1 MKTEIKHTILLLLWL
16 CGNSGFSQQYFKLL
30 EKSDIPYEQK
40 IARFSNGDLLLGGS
54 PIRGK
59 TASQNGGL
67 NIVRLDQ
74 CGNTIWTKNFQW
86 KENFITF
93 KDFSINT
100 DNEIYV
106 YGTAYE
112 GMSEYIYLLKLDPKG
127 KILAFKVFHFGT
139 VDNFTYNI
147 RILPNGGLM
156 AYGLL
161 LDYNTSKRG
170 FLTVF
175 DEKLNHRWGKV
186 FAPFESSGE
195 AIVTA
200 DQGYLCRSSLYTFK
214 FSAAGDLQWS
224 SILESGATNS
234 EYFPVAGPIA
244 VAGGYVFEAIQ
255 SEREEAFFYKIDE
268 QGKLLWK
275 SDFFKTSIRAADL
288 LLLDNGEILAMY
300 NHPGSGENYPSQ
312 LWLNPSGK
320 ITRQRRLI
328 IDQSLQTDAVYQSLG
343 PKGLVNVIGTQDLK
357 AARADRHAG
366 FLLQAA
372 LDSIQ
377 GPCFRWEDFSSTFAN
392 SIPIA
397 IQAQTPSFFPF
408 NIRNVESD
416 INPVPL
422 DYTFAESCDLGLK
435 KLIVQDSLL
444 ACGST
449 WSVSLPNAEFFWE
462 DGIPD
467 NPRIL
472 DRPGIYRAT
481 DYNCIAPTV
490 YEYQVNRQTCPCPVF
505 LPSAFSPN
513 GDGHNDHLEMFS
525 NCDTKQIELSVYDR
539 WGNQVYQSNGPKP
552 SWDGTFRKSS
562 AERGVYLVAVRY
574 QLLNDSGEVQEGAL
588 LQNVLLL
595 RE

>member
-16 CGNSGFSQQYFKLL
+16 CTASGYSQQYFKLL
-30 EKSDIPYEQK
+30 EKSAVPYEQK

-67 NIVRLDQ
+67 SIVRLDQ

-86 KENFITF
+86 KENFIIF
-93 KDFSINT
+93 KDFSINS
-100 DNEIYV
+100 DDEIYV

-112 GMSEYIYLLKLDPKG
+112 GMSEYIYLLKLDQKG

-147 RILPNGGLM
+147 NVLPNGGLM

-161 LDYNTSKRG
+161 LDYNTPKRG

-175 DEKLNHRWGKV
+175 DDKLNHRWGKV
-186 FAPFESSGE
+186 FAPFESQGE

-200 DQGYLCRSSLYTFK
+200 DQGFLCRSSLYTFK

-224 SILESGATNS
+224 SIFASG
-234 EYFPVAGPIA
+234 EMGRDYFPVAGPIA

-255 SEREEAFFYKIDE
+255 SERQEAFFYKIDE
-268 QGKLLWK
+268 QGQLIWK

-288 LLLDNGEILAMY
+288 LLLDNGELLAMY

-312 LWLNPSGK
+312 LWLSPSGK
-320 ITRQRRLI
+320 ITRQRQLI
-328 IDQSLQTDAVYQSLG
+328 IEQSLQTDAVYQSLG

-357 AARADRHAG
+357 EARADRYAG

-372 LDSIQ
+372 LDSSQ
-377 GPCFRWEDFSSTFAN
+377 GRCFRWEDFSSTFSN
-392 SIPIA
+392 STPIV

-416 INPVPL
+416 INPVSL
-422 DYTFAESCDLGLK
+422 DYTFAESCDLGLE
-435 KLIVQDSLL
+435 KLFVQDSLL
-444 ACGST
+444 ACGVN
-449 WSVSLPNAEFFWE
+449 WSVELPNASFFWE

-467 NPRIL
+467 NPRVL
-472 DRPGIYRAT
+472 DRPGVYRAT

-513 GDGHNDHLEMFS
+513 ADGHNDLLELFS
-525 NCDTKQIELSVYDR
+525 NCETQQIELSVYDR
-539 WGNQVYQSNGPKP
+539 WGNQVYQSSGTKP
-552 SWDGTFRKSS
+552 SWDGTFRKNP

-574 QLLNDSGEVQEGAL
+574 QLLNDSGEVQEGSL
-588 LQNVLLL
+588 LQNVLLV